1 MLETVEGVITR
12 IVKYGESSLIL
23 DLLCPDDGIRSY
35 IVGGIR
41 KKGKRDKSALVRPV
55 NLVKAEVYSKDGG
68 KLSRVKEISYNY
80 IYKDIPFD
88 VAKSTIALFLVEVCR
103 KAVKASD
110 DAKGIYNYIVKG
122 LIHLD
127 NLTVGLV
134 HFHITFLIGLAKH
147 LGFEMQ
153 SRSSSEAPYFDLR
166 VGSFVE
172 ERTDHRLV
180 CDEELSD
187 HLHLYLSGG
196 EQPAVDRKGRKRVIQ
211 SLVDYY
217 SYHIDG
223 FGELKSLDVLMSLYR

>member
-1 MLETVEGVITR
+1 MLQTVEGVITR

-55 NLVKAEVYSKDGG
+55 NLVKAEVYAKDGD
-68 KLSRVKEISYNY
+68 KLSRVKEISYNH
-80 IYKDIPFD
+80 IYRDIPFD
-88 VAKSTIALFLVEVCR
+88 VAKSSIAMFLVEICR

-110 DAKGIYNYIVKG
+110 DARGVYHYIVKG

-127 NLTVGLV
+127 NTTTGLA

-153 SRSSSEAPYFDLR
+153 ARSSKDRPYFDLR
-166 VGSFVE
+166 IGSFVPD
-172 ERTDHRLV
+172 RSDHRMVLDQDV
-180 CDEELSD
+180 SDYFHQYISEL
-187 HLHLYLSGG
+187 
-196 EQPAVDRKGRKRVIQ
+196 ETIEVNREGRKQVIKR
-211 SLVDYY
+211 LVDYY
-217 SYHIDG
+217 RYHIEG
-223 FGELKSLDVLMSLYR
+223 FGELKSLEVLMTLYN

>member
-41 KKGKRDKSALVRPV
+41 KKGKRDKSALVRPI

-110 DAKGIYNYIVKG
+110 DAKGVYNYIVKG

-127 NLTVGLV
+127 NVSTGLV

-153 SRSSSEAPYFDLR
+153 PRFSIELPYFDLR
-166 VGSFVE
+166 IGSFVS

-180 CDEELSD
+180 LDDELSD
-187 HLHLYLSGG
+187 HIHVYLSGS
-196 EQPAVDRKGRKRVIQ
+196 EQPMVSRDGRKRVIQ
-211 SLVDYY
+211 SLVDYF

-223 FGELKSLDVLMSLYR
+223 FGELKSLEVLMSMYK

>member
-127 NLTVGLV
+127 NL
-134 HFHITFLIGLAKH
+134 
-147 LGFEMQ
+147 
-153 SRSSSEAPYFDLR
+153 
-166 VGSFVE
+166 
-172 ERTDHRLV
+172 
-180 CDEELSD
+180 
-187 HLHLYLSGG
+187 
-196 EQPAVDRKGRKRVIQ
+196 RKGRKRVIQ